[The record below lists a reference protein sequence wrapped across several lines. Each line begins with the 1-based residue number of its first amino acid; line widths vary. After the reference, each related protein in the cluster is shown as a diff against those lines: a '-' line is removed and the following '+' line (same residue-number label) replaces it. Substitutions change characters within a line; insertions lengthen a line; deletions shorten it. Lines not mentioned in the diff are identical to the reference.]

1 MVHFIIELERVLV
14 VVHQVQGI
22 QSPLHIPVLQAPDRV
37 ADMAQIALGSLVGEQ
52 NLIVPVQPDEIV
64 LAFAE

>member
-14 VVHQVQGI
+14 VVHQVQGV
-22 QSPLHIPVLQAPDRV
+22 QGPLHIPVLQASDRV
-37 ADMAQIALGSLVGEQ
+37 ADMAQIALGGLVGEQ
-52 NLIVPVQPDEIV
+52 DLIVPVQADKIV

>member
-22 QSPLHIPVLQAPDRV
+22 QGPLRIPVLQASDRV

-52 NLIVPVQPDEIV
+52 DLIVPVQADEIV